1 MTSKQDLENIRLAYL
16 EAERLRNEPA
26 FQAAMIQL
34 RKEALEA
41 LVSADP
47 TNADDIRDAQATVR
61 AIDGLATK
69 IGNEILRWQ
78 ALTPAQRAEAS
89 A

>member
-1 MTSKQDLENIRLAYL
+1 MATKQDPQELRTAFL

-34 RKEALEA
+34 RKEALEE
-41 LVSADP
+41 LVAADP
-47 TNADDIRDAQATVR
+47 TNPDDIREAQATVR

-69 IGNEILRWQ
+69 IGNAILRWQ